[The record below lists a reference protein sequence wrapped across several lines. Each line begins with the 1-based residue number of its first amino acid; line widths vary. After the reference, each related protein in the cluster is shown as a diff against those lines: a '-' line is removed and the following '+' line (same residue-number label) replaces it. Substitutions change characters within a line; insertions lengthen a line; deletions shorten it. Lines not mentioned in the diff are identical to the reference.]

1 MGNELPVTAAADA
14 LEVHLA
20 FDDQAK
26 VWYIAA
32 SDIPGLHLEA
42 DSPIKLLERII
53 EAAPELIELNA
64 AKDGPDAASSGG
76 PDWPVVVRPVFDAPF
91 ELASS

>member
-1 MGNELPVTAAADA
+1 MGNELPVTASADA

-20 FDDQAK
+20 FDHEAK
-26 VWYIAA
+26 VWYIAD

-53 EAAPELIELNA
+53 AAAPELIELNGS
-64 AKDGPDAASSGG
+64 KGDTDEKGSRKTDQ
-76 PDWPVVVRPVFDAPF
+76 PVAVRPVFDAPF
-91 ELASS
+91 ALVSR

>member
-1 MGNELPVTAAADA
+1 MGNELPVAAAADA

-20 FDDQAK
+20 YDEEAK
-26 VWYIAA
+26 VWYIAQ
-32 SDIPGLHLEA
+32 SDIPGLQLEA
-42 DSPIKLLERII
+42 DTPVRLLERII

-64 AKDGPDAASSGG
+64 PPQAPDGSNLRGPDR
-76 PDWPVVVRPVFDAPF
+76 PIVVRPVFDAPF